1 MTGIKKGVWDSKVQD
16 DVYPGQPIRYPVE
29 EAGKWEPLERESYLE
44 ALLTP
49 VYPQDAY
56 DHGVE

>member
-1 MTGIKKGVWDSKVQD
+1 MVRDSKVQD
-16 DVYPGQPIRYPVE
+16 GVYPGQPIRYPVE

-44 ALLTP
+44 TLLTP

-56 DHGVE
+56 DHGIE